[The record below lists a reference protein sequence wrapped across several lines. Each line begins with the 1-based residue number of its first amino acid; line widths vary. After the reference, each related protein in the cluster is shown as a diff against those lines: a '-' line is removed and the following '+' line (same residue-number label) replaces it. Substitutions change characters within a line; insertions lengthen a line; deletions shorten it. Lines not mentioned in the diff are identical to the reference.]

1 MRNMLS
7 WGGRKSSGFTLVELL
22 VVIAIIGIL
31 IGLLLPAVQAAREAA
46 RRMQCSNNMKQ
57 FGLALHNYADVTG
70 MFPSLGTNC
79 YGYAY
84 VGGIVSMLP
93 YMEQGALY
101 DAMLSTWKNA
111 PGLPPDETLVAS
123 LGKSPISTL
132 CCPSDSNSNQIMGV
146 SGHLAPGTSIVFSL
160 ADVACENHIGGL
172 TGPYGDNAT
181 LGTSGSQ
188 MTGRG
193 MFFVNVWHSMATI
206 VDGTSNTVVASET
219 GTSSSVSKGSR
230 FPTEIRGGVTN
241 RPPGGMV
248 NGSWQLLAADC
259 LNMRDPLNPQHIQ
272 NPTRSLRGR
281 LFGAGG
287 AQITGFCTIL
297 PPNSPSCARVG
308 GDASYAYWG
317 IYSASSYHSGGANA
331 VMADGSVRFV
341 SDTIDCG
348 GINSYQTIKS
358 YLSGKSPFGIWGAMG
373 SINGGESVSL

>member
-1 MRNMLS
+1 M
-7 WGGRKSSGFTLVELL
+7 SSIDGTRRRGFTLVELL

-70 MFPSLGTNC
+70 KFPALGTNC

-84 VGGIVSMLP
+84 VGGTVSLLP
-93 YMEQGALY
+93 YMEQSALY
-101 DAMLSTWKNA
+101 DAMLGAWKKTK
-111 PGLPPDETLVAS
+111 GLPPDETLVAS
-123 LGKSPISTL
+123 LGKTPISTL
-132 CCPSDSNSNQIMGV
+132 CCPSDANSSQIMGI
-146 SGHLAPGTSIVFSL
+146 SGHLAPGTSVMFSL

-193 MFFVNVWHSMATI
+193 MFFVNVWHSLASIT
-206 VDGTSNTVVASET
+206 DGTSNTVVASES
-219 GTSSSVSKGSR
+219 GTASAVSKGSGYAS
-230 FPTEIRGGVTN
+230 ELRGGVTN

-259 LNMRDPLNPQHIQ
+259 LNMRDPLNPNHIQ

-308 GDASYAYWG
+308 GDTSYDWWG
-317 IYSASSYHSGGANA
+317 IYSASSYHSGGAN
-331 VMADGSVRFV
+331 VLTADGSVRFIA
-341 SDTIDCG
+341 DTIDCG
-348 GINSYQTIKS
+348 GVNQYQTIKT
-358 YLSGKSPFGIWGAMG
+358 YLTGKSPFGVWGAMG
-373 SINGGESVSL
+373 SINGSETVSL

>member
-1 MRNMLS
+1 M
-7 WGGRKSSGFTLVELL
+7 SSIGQTRRRGFTLVELL

-70 MFPSLGTNC
+70 KFPSLGTNC

-84 VGGIVSMLP
+84 VGGMVSMLP

-101 DAMLSTWKNA
+101 DAMISAWKKTK
-111 PGLPPDETLVAS
+111 GLPPDETLVDS
-123 LGKSPISTL
+123 LKTTPISTL
-132 CCPSDSNSNQIMGV
+132 CCPSDPYSTQIMGI
-146 SGHLAPGTSIVFSL
+146 SGHLAPGTSIMFSL
-160 ADVACENHIGGL
+160 ADVACENHIGNL

-181 LGTSGSQ
+181 LGTTGSQ

-193 MFFVNVWHSMATI
+193 MFFVNVWHSLASI
-206 VDGTSNTVVASET
+206 VDGTSNTVAASES
-219 GTSSSVSKGSR
+219 GTASAVSKGSGYAS
-230 FPTEIRGGVTN
+230 ELRGGVTN

-259 LNMRDPLNPQHIQ
+259 LNMRNPLNPSQIQ

-308 GDASYAYWG
+308 GDTSYAWWG
-317 IYSASSYHSGGANA
+317 IYSANSYHSGGANA
-331 VMADGSVRFV
+331 LMADGSVRFI

-348 GINSYQTIKS
+348 GVNSYQTIKS
-358 YLSGKSPFGIWGAMG
+358 YLSGKSPFGVWGAMG
-373 SINGGESVSL
+373 SINGGETVSM

>member
-1 MRNMLS
+1 MNALK
-7 WGGRKSSGFTLVELL
+7 KSNRRGFTLVELL

-57 FGLALHNYADVTG
+57 FGLALHNYADANGT
-70 MFPSLGTNC
+70 FPSLGTNC

-93 YMEQGALY
+93 FMEQNALY
-101 DAMLSTWKNA
+101 DAMLSSWKNSN
-111 PGLPPDETLVAS
+111 GLPPDETLVAS
-123 LGKSPISTL
+123 LGTTPISTL
-132 CCPSDSNSNQIMGV
+132 CCPSDPYSKQIMGI
-146 SGHLAPGTSIVFSL
+146 SGHLAPGSSIMFSL

-188 MTGRG
+188 MTSRG
-193 MFFVNVWHSMATI
+193 MFFVNVWRPMSAM
-206 VDGTSNTVVASET
+206 VDGTSNTVVGSES
-219 GTSSSVSKGSR
+219 GTSSSVSKGSG
-230 FPTEIRGGVTN
+230 FPTELRGGVTN

-248 NGSWQLLAADC
+248 NGAWQLLAADC
-259 LNMRDPLNPQHIQ
+259 LNMRDPLSPNHIQ

-308 GDASYAYWG
+308 GDSSWYYWG

-331 VMADGSVRFV
+331 VMADGSVRFIP
-341 SDTIDCG
+341 DTIDCG
-348 GINSYQTIKS
+348 AINEYQTIKL
-358 YLSGKSPFGIWGAMG
+358 YLSGKSPFGVWGAMG
-373 SINGGESVSL
+373 STNGGENVSL